1 MPRKKTHDEV
11 KIFIE
16 EQNVWVEI
24 KGWMRPT
31 AQIKWDWFKTV
42 YPTAELWDRKRLKN
56 MGILKN

>member
-16 EQNVWVEI
+16 EQNFALLD
-24 KGWMRPT
+24 KH
-31 AQIKWDWFKTV
+31 WFKTV